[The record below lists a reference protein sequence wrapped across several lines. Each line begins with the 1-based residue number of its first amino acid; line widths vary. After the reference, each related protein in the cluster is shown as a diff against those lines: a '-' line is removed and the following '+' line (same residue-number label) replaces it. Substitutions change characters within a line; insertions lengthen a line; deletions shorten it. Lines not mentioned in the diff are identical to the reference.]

1 MQDTVMDGR
10 TSTCVLPRRSQT
22 HAHTTL
28 HFLFFNWNLP
38 VFLPVNDYVKPLGAL
53 PLCVRVKDYYS
64 MLRHMDSPQCVESN

>member
-1 MQDTVMDGR
+1 MCSQDEAKR
-10 TSTCVLPRRSQT
+10 TRT
-22 HAHTTL
+22 HL
-28 HFLFFNWNLP
+28 SSLVFFTWNLP